1 MGVSKVVIDGEVKLD
16 LTADTVEPAA
26 LKAGYTAHNAAGDEI
41 VGTMP
46 AISLEDV
53 YPFGAIYI
61 SVVDINPSTLFG
73 FGTWEQIKDVLQ
85 VCHHVQAAYL
95 VEDIPHGQ
103 SVETAARRVIGA
115 AGAPEGKVSFLHDVI
130 VKEIL
135 PVILL
140 DDIPDGS
147 PVFEVKRLGLRPL

>member
-1 MGVSKVVIDGEVKLD
+1 M
-16 LTADTVEPAA
+16 
-26 LKAGYTAHNAAGDEI
+26 
-41 VGTMP
+41 
-46 AISLEDV
+46 
-53 YPFGAIYI
+53 
-61 SVVDINPSTLFG
+61 
-73 FGTWEQIKDVLQ
+73 Q